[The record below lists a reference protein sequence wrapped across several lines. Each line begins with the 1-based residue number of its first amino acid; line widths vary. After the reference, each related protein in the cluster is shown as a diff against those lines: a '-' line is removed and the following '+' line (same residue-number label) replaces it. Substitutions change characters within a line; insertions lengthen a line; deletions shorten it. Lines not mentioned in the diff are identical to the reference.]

1 MIDWTPYLESVCK
14 KYAQWWDVYTLTDV
28 AGKMRSPNTTL
39 LLTDL
44 RVQTVKESREEREET
59 TEQYSVLEGLR
70 KYAAN
75 HVLLVGR
82 PGSGKSTALAQ
93 LLFEESTKARVL
105 LTDEE
110 NQERT
115 IHIPILVE
123 LRYWKTSIVDL
134 ILQFLKRHKL
144 IINNSEL
151 NDILLSNTNI
161 IPLLLFD
168 GVNELPSDEAR
179 WSLQDFLRDNEAIPM
194 IFTTRD
200 IEIGGDLNLEKK
212 LEMSQLT
219 QPQIQQFILAYFPEV
234 GEKERR
240 KLENRLREFGETPL
254 LLWMICFVFAPNS
267 DKIPTTSGLLF
278 REFAKKFDK
287 KKRDKEG
294 AKIPDTLRRWQ
305 KKLLQ
310 QLAWAMTEGETLT
323 EQQLSI
329 SKDTAEKILIK
340 FLDGKIEYSEDT
352 ASEWLE
358 YLVKYYLIQVT
369 SDGEG
374 IEFCHQ
380 AIQEYYAAEALFE
393 KISEEKISELR
404 DEELQWN
411 YLNYLKWTEPFA
423 LMLGVLEDETQAIR
437 VVRLGLE
444 VDIRLGATLAGKVAI
459 KFQKQTVGLISR
471 LDVPK
476 RIKVALFGFT
486 ESEDAVD
493 EVLEAL
499 GDSDKNVHRKAIEVL
514 RYIPSKKAIP
524 ELIKILKNCE
534 QDDYEIIVDTL
545 GIIGT
550 EEAIPGL
557 LYALE
562 YSEEAGVRKYAT
574 EALGEIGSD
583 KAVHG
588 LLEVLNDANTAVCR
602 NAAEALGNIGSE
614 LAIPAL
620 IKILEEPKS
629 EGLWQAAE
637 ALAKIGSKD
646 AINVLFSILQKFDG
660 NIRLCT
666 EDALVEIG
674 SETVVIELIR
684 ILNNFDSNKSD
695 QVVSQVAANVLA
707 RIGSET
713 AIQGLL
719 KALEHPSPDIRIS
732 VVYSCSWNMKT
743 ETVIPFLL
751 KALEDAN
758 EDVRWNAEQILEN
771 MEQTEKEQIAWT
783 KAISERLMWLLKYH
797 PKSGIRVTAAASLGA
812 IKSEVAIPK
821 LLKAL
826 SDPNQGVRRSVI
838 FALGTIKSEVAIPE
852 LLKTLNDHSQDIRRS
867 VILALCRIGSP
878 KTLSVLLKILKSLKS
893 SDGDDKYVRSEVIL
907 ALGNIDSETA
917 ISVLTQTLK
926 NSDSFVRYSS
936 VLALT
941 NTGINSTRILPI
953 LITAL
958 EDPSEE
964 ICWQVTE
971 AVFKISPEAAIPG
984 LIKTALEHSHEHTR
998 FRAVRQLGEI
1008 GSEMVIPGL
1017 IKAIQSPDRYVRLS
1031 SSCSLCEI
1039 GSEIAIPG
1047 LLDALENPDEDIRG
1061 SVVSALGSIKSEKVI
1076 FALLQALKDPAKEVR
1091 ASAAESL
1098 GRIGSEEV
1106 IPELIKVLND
1116 AEIRRDVVFA
1126 LGRIGSE
1133 EVIPEL
1139 IKALE
1144 DCDESVCWR
1153 AVWGLGNI
1161 NSEKAILGLLKA
1173 LENSNPDVR
1182 KEAVK
1187 ALQKINTEAMNQ
1199 ALLILLEHS
1208 DDKVRFDA
1216 AVTLAKFGSEAS
1228 IPELLKALQNRNR
1241 VNNRIA
1247 ADALSQLGTESAIL
1261 GLIKLLENP
1270 SWNTRYEST
1279 KALSNIIS
1287 EKNLIALQ
1295 NALKNPD
1302 FAAANEGDT
1311 GIQAYTAITTVQNKL
1326 KYYQPKPQTMNQKA
1340 YISYNW
1346 QEDSNEIANQIVQA
1360 FEAKGIEV
1368 IRDKTH
1374 TGYKDS
1380 IKKFMQE
1387 IGQGQCVIA
1396 VISDRYLKSPNCMFE
1411 LVEIAKVG
1419 DFGKRIIPIILKNTK
1434 IYKTIERLN
1443 YIHYWEQQIKELENA
1458 MKSGGL
1464 SNLQGITDDLNLY
1477 TEIRNCI
1484 ASLTDTLK
1492 DMNTLTLDLH
1502 RQSEF
1507 AEMIQAVEAKLAED
1521 FQNNSVSPSHNP
1533 ISSPQSITYDL
1544 RGANIGNLAHN
1555 VQGNQHT
1562 NQPEKP

>member
-1 MIDWTPYLESVCK
+1 
-14 KYAQWWDVYTLTDV
+14 
-28 AGKMRSPNTTL
+28 MRSPNTTP

-44 RVQTVKESREEREET
+44 RVQAVQESREDREEK

-82 PGSGKSTALAQ
+82 PGSGKSTALAR
-93 LLFEESTKARVL
+93 LLLEESNQLITSDDSEKSKSLTQSLGKVASL
-105 LTDEE
+105 LRFSAQRQKREFGSSAPLLSKGK
-110 NQERT
+110 
-115 IHIPILVE
+115 IGSIPILVE
-123 LRYWKTSIVDL
+123 LRNYDKSILDL
-134 ILQFLKRHKL
+134 IDRFLKAHQLKL
-144 IINNSEL
+144 DRNILNNL
-151 NDILLSNTNI
+151 NSIC
-161 IPLLLFD
+161 PLLLFD
-168 GVNELPSDEAR
+168 GINELPTDKAR
-179 WSLQDFLRDNEAIPM
+179 QDLLRFRQQYPQISM
-194 IFTTRD
+194 IFTTRS
-200 IEIGGDLNLEKK
+200 IELGGNLEIEKK
-212 LEMSQLT
+212 LEMLPLT
-219 QPQIQQFILAYFPEV
+219 EPQMIHFVRGYLPKKGDAMLKNL
-234 GEKERR
+234 GD
-240 KLENRLREFGETPL
+240 RLKEFGQTPL
-254 LLWMICFVFAPNS
+254 LLWMLCSVFQNNNQ
-267 DKIPTTSGLLF
+267 IPANLGLVF
-278 REFAKKFDK
+278 RFFIKKYDNELK
-287 KKRDKEG
+287 KNVPTYNEDSRDW
-294 AKIPDTLRRWQ
+294 WQ
-305 KKLLQ
+305 DILQ
-310 QLAWAMTEGETLT
+310 VLAWKMTEGKSKTDIKV
-323 EQQLSI
+323 SI
-329 SKDTAEKILIK
+329 SRREAENILSQFLQGKVEYPDNFAKQWLKDLLKYHLLQLDSNEKI
-340 FLDGKIEYSEDT
+340 
-352 ASEWLE
+352 A
-358 YLVKYYLIQVT
+358 
-369 SDGEG
+369 
-374 IEFCHQ
+374 FCHQ
-380 AIQEYYAAEALFE
+380 LIQEYYAAEALFE
-393 KISEEKISELR
+393 KLSILS

-411 YLNYLKWTEPFA
+411 YLNYLKWNEPVT

-493 EVLEAL
+493 EILQAL
-499 GDSDKNVHRKAIEVL
+499 DDSDKNVYCKAIEVL

-524 ELIKILKNCE
+524 KLIKILKNCE
-534 QDDYEIIVDTL
+534 QDNFEIIVDTL

-562 YSEEAGVRKYAT
+562 YSEETEVRRDAT
-574 EALGEIGSD
+574 EALGKIGSD
-583 KAVHG
+583 KAVQG
-588 LLEVLNDANTAVCR
+588 LLKVLNDADTAVCR
-602 NAAEALGNIGSE
+602 NAAEALGNIRSE

-620 IKILEEPKS
+620 VKILEEPKS

-646 AINVLFSILQKFDG
+646 AINGLFSILQKFDCDIS
-660 NIRLCT
+660 IRLCA
-666 EDALVEIG
+666 EDALIEIG
-674 SETVVIELIR
+674 SKTVVIELIR
-684 ILNNFDSNKSD
+684 ILNDFDFNKSD
-695 QVVSQVAANVLA
+695 QVVSRVVADALA

-719 KALEHPSPDIRIS
+719 EALEHPSPDIRMS
-732 VVYSCSWNMKT
+732 VVDSLWNMKA
-743 ETVIPFLL
+743 ETAIPFLL
-751 KALEDAN
+751 KALEDSN
-758 EDVRWNAEQILEN
+758 DDVRWNAEQILEN

-783 KAISERLMWLLKYH
+783 KAVSERLMWLLKYH

-893 SDGDDKYVRSEVIL
+893 SDGNDKYVRSEVIL
-907 ALGNIDSETA
+907 ALGNIGSETA

-1153 AVWGLGNI
+1153 VIWGLGNI

-1199 ALLILLEHS
+1199 ALLILLKHS

-1216 AVTLAKFGSEAS
+1216 AVILAKSGSEDC

-1241 VNNRIA
+1241 VNNKIA
-1247 ADALSQLGTESAIL
+1247 ADALSQLGTESAIV
-1261 GLIKLLENP
+1261 GLIKLLKNP

-1279 KALSNIIS
+1279 KALNNIIS
-1287 EKNLIALQ
+1287 ETNLITLQ
-1295 NALKNPD
+1295 NALKNHD
-1302 FAAANEGDT
+1302 FATANEGDT
-1311 GIQAYTAITTVQNKL
+1311 GIQAYTAITMVQNKL
-1326 KYYQPKPQTMNQKA
+1326 KYYQPKPQTMNQKV

-1368 IRDKTH
+1368 IRDKSH

-1419 DFGKRIIPIILKNTK
+1419 DFGKRIIPIVLKDTK

-1464 SNLQGITDDLNLY
+1464 SDLQGITDDLNLY

-1521 FQNNSVSPSHNP
+1521 VQNNSVSPSHNP

>member
-1 MIDWTPYLESVCK
+1 MINWTPYLESVCK
-14 KYAQWWDVYTLTDV
+14 RYAQWWDVYTLTDV
-28 AGKMRSPNTTL
+28 AGKMRSPNTTPL
-39 LLTDL
+39 LMVLQ
-44 RVQTVKESREEREET
+44 VQAVQESREEREET

-93 LLFEESTKARVL
+93 LLFEESEKAQIL
-105 LTDEE
+105 LTNEE
-110 NQERT
+110 NQKSI

-123 LRYWKTSIVDL
+123 LRYCKTSIVDL
-134 ILQFLKRHKL
+134 ILKFLKRHKL

-151 NDILLSNTNI
+151 DDILSGKTNI
-161 IPLLLFD
+161 IPWLLFD

-200 IEIGGDLNLEKK
+200 VEIGGDLNIKKK
-212 LEMSQLT
+212 LEMLPLT
-219 QPQIQQFILAYFPEV
+219 QLQIQQFVLAYFPEI
-234 GEKERR
+234 GEQERR

-254 LLWMICFVFAPNS
+254 LLWMICFVFAPNGE
-267 DKIPTTSGLLF
+267 KIPTTSGLLF
-278 REFAKKFDK
+278 REFAKNFDK
-287 KKRDKEG
+287 KKREKEG
-294 AKIPDTLRRWQ
+294 AKIPNKLRLWQ
-305 KKLLQ
+305 KRLLQ
-310 QLAWAMTEGETLT
+310 HLAWIMTEGETLT
-323 EQQLSI
+323 EQKLSI
-329 SKDTAEKILIK
+329 SKDTVEKMLIE
-340 FLDGKIEYSEDT
+340 FLHDEIEYSKNT
-352 ASEWLE
+352 ALEWLE
-358 YLVKYYLIQVT
+358 YLINYYLTQVT
-369 SDGEG
+369 SDGKG

-380 AIQEYYAAEALFE
+380 AIQEYYAAEALLQ
-393 KISEEKISELR
+393 KISKLT

-411 YLNYLKWTEPFA
+411 YLNYLKWTEPFT
-423 LMLGVLEDETQAIR
+423 LMLGMIEEKDDAIR
-437 VVRLGLE
+437 VIKLALAVDVKLGT
-444 VDIRLGATLAGKVAI
+444 RLAGEVKI
-459 KFQKQTVGLISR
+459 DFQKKTVKLVSDIN
-471 LDVPK
+471 VPK
-476 RIKVALFGFT
+476 LFKIDLLGMT
-486 ESEDAVD
+486 RSEDAVD

-524 ELIKILKNCE
+524 KLIKILKNCE
-534 QDDYEIIVDTL
+534 QDDFEIIVDTL

-562 YSEEAGVRKYAT
+562 YSEETGVRKYAT

-629 EGLWQAAE
+629 QGLWQAAE

-646 AINVLFSILQKFDG
+646 AINGLFSILQKFDCDID
-660 NIRLCT
+660 IRLCA

-684 ILNNFDSNKSD
+684 ILNNFNSNKSD
-695 QVVSQVAANVLA
+695 QVVSRVAADALA

-719 KALEHPSPDIRIS
+719 KVLEHPNLDIRMS
-732 VVYSCSWNMKT
+732 VVDSLWNMKT

-751 KALEDAN
+751 KALEDTN
-758 EDVRWNAEQILEN
+758 EDVRWNAEQMLEN
-771 MEQTEKEQIAWT
+771 MEQAEREKFAST
-783 KAISERLMWLLKYH
+783 KAVSERLMWLLKYH

-826 SDPNQGVRRSVI
+826 NDPNQDVRRSVS
-838 FALGTIKSEVAIPE
+838 FALGTIQSEVAIPE
-852 LLKTLNDHSQDIRRS
+852 LLKALNDPSHDIRRS

-878 KTLSVLLKILKSLKS
+878 KTLSVLLKTLKSLKS
-893 SDGDDKYVRSEVIL
+893 SDESDKYVRSQVIL
-907 ALGNIDSETA
+907 ALGNIGSETA
-917 ISVLTQTLK
+917 IAVLTQTLK
-926 NSDSFVRYSS
+926 DSDSFVRYST

-941 NTGINSTRILPI
+941 STGINSTRILPI
-953 LITAL
+953 LVTAL
-958 EDPSEE
+958 EDSSEE

-984 LIKTALEHSHEHTR
+984 LIKTALEHSDEHTR
-998 FRAVRQLGEI
+998 FKAVRQLGEI
-1008 GSEMVIPGL
+1008 GSEAVIPGL
-1017 IKAIQSPDRYVRLS
+1017 LKAIQSPDRYVRLS

-1039 GSEIAIPG
+1039 GSEIAVPG
-1047 LLDALENPDEDIRG
+1047 LLNALENPDEDIRHY
-1061 SVVSALGSIKSEKVI
+1061 VVHALGGVKSEKVI

-1106 IPELIKVLND
+1106 IPELIKALND
-1116 AEIRRDVVFA
+1116 SEIRRDVVSA
-1126 LGRIGSE
+1126 LGAIGSE

-1326 KYYQPKPQTMNQKA
+1326 KCYQPKPQTMNQKA

-1360 FEAKGIEV
+1360 FEAKGIKV
-1368 IRDKTH
+1368 IRDQIH
-1374 TGYKDS
+1374 TKYKDS
-1380 IKKFMQE
+1380 IKEFMQQ

-1411 LVEIAKVG
+1411 LVEIAKNE
-1419 DFGKRIIPIILKNTK
+1419 DFYNRIFPIVLPDAK
-1434 IYKTIERLN
+1434 IYDDENRLD
-1443 YIHYWEQQIKELENA
+1443 YYSGIH
-1458 MKSGGL
+1458 
-1464 SNLQGITDDLNLY
+1464 LN
-1477 TEIRNCI
+1477 E
-1484 ASLTDTLK
+1484 
-1492 DMNTLTLDLH
+1492 
-1502 RQSEF
+1502 
-1507 AEMIQAVEAKLAED
+1507 V
-1521 FQNNSVSPSHNP
+1521 
-1533 ISSPQSITYDL
+1533 
-1544 RGANIGNLAHN
+1544 
-1555 VQGNQHT
+1555 
-1562 NQPEKP
+1562 